1 MAVQSFGPFD
11 GAEED
16 WRSYTER
23 LGQYFI
29 ANQITGEER
38 KRAFL
43 LSICGPQTYQLMRN
57 ILAPTAKPEDKNF
70 EELVSLVEGHK
81 NPKPSVIVRRYN
93 FNSRTRKPEETVAEY
108 VAELRK
114 LAEYCA
120 FGSDVEDMLR
130 DRIVCG
136 ISDTRLQKR
145 LLTEKDLTYK
155 SALELAQSWEA
166 AELNAKD
173 IQKQPSG
180 MNLYRVF
187 QDNRSTTFYR
197 CGGQHFPQ
205 NCKFKQV
212 RCHACQKTGHL
223 ARVCRSRTE
232 IRAESSLPHRRQYTP
247 KKEFHKT
254 HCVDS
259 ELEQQ
264 LEEEEE
270 EWTYS
275 LFRVKWRKQ
284 TNNCDCNC
292 TWN

>member
-1 MAVQSFGPFD
+1 MAVPSFGPFD

-38 KRAFL
+38 KHAFL

-70 EELVSLVEGHK
+70 EELVSLVERHK

-93 FNSRTRKPEETVAEY
+93 FNSRTRKPEETVVKY

-120 FGSDVEDMLR
+120 FGSDVEDILR

-145 LLTEKDLTYK
+145 LLMEKDLTYK

-166 AELNAKD
+166 AKLNAKD

-180 MNLYRVF
+180 MNLYRIF
-187 QDNRSTTFYR
+187 QDNRSTTCYPSMS
-197 CGGQHFPQ
+197 GVMP
-205 NCKFKQV
+205 
-212 RCHACQKTGHL
+212 A
-223 ARVCRSRTE
+223 
-232 IRAESSLPHRRQYTP
+232 RRQVTLLESVAVEQRFEQRVP
-247 KKEFHKT
+247 FLIDNNVCLKSVTKLIALIRNWSNSWRRRKRNGLT
-254 HCVDS
+254 HC
-259 ELEQQ
+259 LE
-264 LEEEEE
+264 
-270 EWTYS
+270 
-275 LFRVKWRKQ
+275 
-284 TNNCDCNC
+284 
-292 TWN
+292 